1 MHTSRIKATFVLAV
15 LAVSVLASTDLN
27 ACSTPVFRYALEK
40 WPSDYFPAVV
50 FHRGELS
57 AEHKAIL
64 EVFRTAARK
73 NGANVGVYQVDVSK
87 KLDKGT
93 AELWKRHSKQP
104 LPCLAV
110 TYALP
115 YSGRGRGRYP
125 DDPFPPTIWS
135 GKLTKANALALVDS
149 PVRREIAKRIL
160 AGDSAVWI
168 ILEPA
173 KAKKTPAKGAAPA
186 KKDKSPAA
194 PAATKAQESSAEKD
208 PKQAGEAEAKA
219 EAPKKPVPAKVAA
232 ATLTKVL
239 AKATKLFAD
248 NPNAQPPAQVAP
260 GEAPPANIK
269 IAFSTIRVSRD
280 TPAERML
287 VAMLL
292 GSEKDLRDAEYDGE
306 TMVFP
311 LFGRGRVLWALVGRG
326 INEENIFESCAY
338 ICGACSCEV
347 KWQNPG
353 TDLLFSKDWD
363 KALYETM
370 VEDQPLPMLR
380 GLPDD
385 KPKDKPKD
393 KAKDK
398 AKTDAKARPASPDKP
413 AAKER

>member
-1 MHTSRIKATFVLAV
+1 MHTNRVKATFVLAV
-15 LAVSVLASTDLN
+15 LAVTALTVTDLN

-40 WPSDYFPAVV
+40 WPADYFPAVV
-50 FHRGELS
+50 FHRGKLS
-57 AEHKAIL
+57 AEHKKAI
-64 EVFRTAARK
+64 EVFQVAAKK
-73 NGANVGVYQVDVSK
+73 NGANVGVYQVDVSE

-135 GKLTKANALALVDS
+135 GKLTKANAVALVDS
-149 PVRREIAKRIL
+149 PVRKEIAKRII

-173 KAKKTPAKGAAPA
+173 KGKKTPGKKIKAPV
-186 KKDKSPAA
+186 A
-194 PAATKAQESSAEKD
+194 PVATKAQESSAEKER
-208 PKQAGEAEAKA
+208 PAGDKDKAKA
-219 EAPKKPVPAKVAA
+219 EPPKKPVPVKTAA
-232 ATLTKVL
+232 AALNKAL
-239 AKATKLFAD
+239 AKARKLFAD
-248 NPNAQPPAQVAP
+248 NPNAQPPARVAP
-260 GEAPPANIK
+260 GEDPPPNIK

-280 TPAERML
+280 NPAERML

-292 GSEKDLRDAEYDGE
+292 GSEKDLRDAEYKGE

-311 LFGRGRVLWALVGRG
+311 VFGRGRVLWALVGRG

-338 ICGACSCEV
+338 ICGACSCEI
-347 KWQNPG
+347 KFQNPG

-385 KPKDKPKD
+385 KPKTKTKTDPKV
-393 KAKDK
+393 
-398 AKTDAKARPASPDKP
+398 KTDAKPKATSPDTPK
-413 AAKER
+413 AKDGS